1 MVGRELVCT
10 NLPAFTVTFNAGIL
24 DGTPPSDYDFQW
36 FLNGIPLLNQ
46 TNYSITV
53 NTEGIYSVQVT
64 NANGCSRTKV
74 IEVVASDIASI
85 QNIEVVDL
93 VDINTIEVIVTGSGD
108 YVYSLDDEYS
118 YQESNFFNNVPMG
131 LHIVYIKDVN
141 GCGVVQ
147 KLVSVLGIPK
157 YFTPNGDGIHDTWNI
172 KGANSQFYP
181 NSIIYIFDRFGK
193 LIKQIKPFGPGWDG
207 MHNGNPAP
215 SDDYWFD
222 IKFDDG
228 RSAKGHFSLKR

>member
-1 MVGRELVCT
+1 
-10 NLPAFTVTFNAGIL
+10 
-24 DGTPPSDYDFQW
+24 
-36 FLNGIPLLNQ
+36 
-46 TNYSITV
+46 
-53 NTEGIYSVQVT
+53 
-64 NANGCSRTKV
+64 
-74 IEVVASDIASI
+74 
-85 QNIEVVDL
+85 
-93 VDINTIEVIVTGSGD
+93 VTGSGD

-147 KLVSVLGIPK
+147 KLVSVLGVPK

-207 MHNGNPAP
+207 MYNGNPAP